1 VIDRHKFTAWW
12 QRLEARFGKT
22 EGADAYL
29 LYLES
34 QEVGTE
40 AFEAAAAAVW
50 ATSRFFPRPADFLLV
65 QAGSAWVSVLE
76 HAPKLV
82 PPVPSKTVWDEARAA
97 IPDRAFKALGTIGGP
112 VALRE
117 ASDLARFRRD
127 FLDAYELAVIQDAR
141 GAFRL
146 PAPKGARPKVLAP

>member
-1 VIDRHKFTAWW
+1 MIDRRKFTAWW

-29 LYLES
+29 IYLES
-34 QEVGTE
+34 QGMITE

-65 QAGSAWVSVLE
+65 EAGSAWAAVLE

-82 PPVPSKTVWDEARAA
+82 PPVPSKAGWDEARGS
-97 IPDRAFKALGTIGGP
+97 ICR
-112 VALRE
+112 
-117 ASDLARFRRD
+117 
-127 FLDAYELAVIQDAR
+127 
-141 GAFRL
+141 
-146 PAPKGARPKVLAP
+146 

>member
-1 VIDRHKFTAWW
+1 VIDRPTFTAWW
-12 QRLEARFGKT
+12 QRLEGRFGQT

-34 QEVGTE
+34 QGVGTGE
-40 AFEAAAAAVW
+40 FAAAAAAVW

-82 PPVPSKTVWDEARAA
+82 PPVPSKAVWDEARAA
-97 IPDRAFKALGTIGGP
+97 IPERAFKALGSIGGP
-112 VALRE
+112 IALRGT
-117 ASDLARFRRD
+117 SDLARFRRD

-141 GAFRL
+141 GAFQL
-146 PAPKGARPKVLAP
+146 PAPNASRPKALRP